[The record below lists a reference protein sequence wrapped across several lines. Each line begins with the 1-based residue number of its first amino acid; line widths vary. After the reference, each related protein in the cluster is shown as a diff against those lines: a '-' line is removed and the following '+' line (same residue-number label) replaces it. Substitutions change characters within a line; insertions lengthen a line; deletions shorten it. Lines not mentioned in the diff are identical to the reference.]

1 MIHRLA
7 LALVLL
13 LAPLEAGAAELQ
25 KDVRVRTA
33 LRVLDAWLASQQ
45 EYRGIPSLS
54 VGVVHDQDLI
64 WAKSYGLADPQR
76 GLKASPQTVYRIASN
91 SKLFTAIGLMQLQER
106 GVLSLNDEVTRWV
119 PELREIEGGLFRSRP
134 VTIASLLN
142 HTSGLPR
149 EGNSPAWAEADFPET
164 AEVLEGLKEQRAI
177 YGPQT
182 RLKYSNLAFTLA
194 GLIIERAAGV
204 SYEKFIDDLILEP
217 LAMTHSGVDLP
228 GPAAA
233 RLLAVGYGRRMPDGS
248 RQRLGYTP
256 TKAMA
261 PATGLYSTVI
271 DFAKFQAWQFRLLET
286 DKHEILSADGLR
298 DMQRM
303 HWMLP
308 VGGRG
313 WGLGFRVKQTVHG
326 SMVGHGGLIHG
337 FRTATGIL
345 PDDRIGL
352 IVFASSDDGDAQN
365 FLDRAAN
372 LLVPPL
378 REAALKI
385 KKPPELQA
393 HWSLLAGLYRT
404 RLGDLRIIV
413 GDGQLIGVNTTGSD
427 PRGGLMRLTPLA
439 EYEFRIDT
447 SYAGQSGEIARFALD
462 AEGRVERLY
471 LGSHYLVRI
480 GD

>member
-1 MIHRLA
+1 MIRCLA
-7 LALVLL
+7 LCLVLL
-13 LAPLEAGAAELQ
+13 LAPLEAGAAQLQ

-33 LRVLDAWLASQQ
+33 LRILDAWLASQQ

-64 WAKSYGLADPQR
+64 WAKSYGLADPEGSLR
-76 GLKASPQTVYRIASN
+76 ASPETVYRIASN

-119 PELREIEGGLFRSRP
+119 PELSKIEGGLFRSRP
-134 VTIASLLN
+134 ITIASLLS

-149 EGNSPAWAEADFPET
+149 EGNTPAWAEADFPEI
-164 AEVLEGLKEQRAI
+164 AEVLAGLQAQRAI

-204 SYEKFIDDLILEP
+204 SYDKFIDDLILEP

-248 RQRLGYTP
+248 RQRLDYAP

-261 PATGLYSTVI
+261 PATGLYSTVN
-271 DFAKFQAWQFRLLET
+271 DFARFQAWQFRLLAA
-286 DKHEILSADGLR
+286 DKREILSTDGLR

-303 HWMLP
+303 RWMLP
-308 VGGRG
+308 GGARG
-313 WGLGFRVKQTVHG
+313 WGLGFRVTQTEHG
-326 SMVGHGGLIHG
+326 LMVGHGGLIHG

-345 PDDRIGL
+345 PADSIGL

-372 LLVPPL
+372 LLVPPM
-378 REAALKI
+378 REAAVKI
-385 KKPPELQA
+385 KQPPQVQA
-393 HWSLLAGLYRT
+393 HWNRLAGLYRT
-404 RLGDLRIIV
+404 QLGDLRIVI

-427 PRGGLMRLTPLA
+427 PRGGLMRLMPLS

-447 SYAGQSGEIARFALD
+447 SYTGQPGEIARFALD
-462 AEGRVERLY
+462 AKGRVERLY
-471 LGSHYLVRI
+471 LGAHYVVRI

>member
-1 MIHRLA
+1 MIRWLA
-7 LALVLL
+7 LCLVLL
-13 LAPLEAGAAELQ
+13 LTPLEAAAAELQ

-64 WAKSYGLADPQR
+64 WAKSYGLVDPQ
-76 GLKASPQTVYRIASN
+76 GGPKASPETVYRIASN

-106 GVLSLNDEVTRWV
+106 GVLSLDDEVTRWV
-119 PELREIEGGLFRSRP
+119 PELSKIGGGLFHGRAI
-134 VTIASLLN
+134 TIAGLLS

-149 EGNSPAWAEADFPET
+149 EGNSPAWAEADFPEI
-164 AEVLEGLKEQRAI
+164 AEVLAGLEAQRAI

-194 GLIIERAAGV
+194 GLIIERASGL

-233 RLLAVGYGRRMPDGS
+233 RLLAVGYARRMPDGS
-248 RQRLGYTP
+248 RQRLEYTP
-256 TKAMA
+256 TRAMA

-271 DFAKFQAWQFRLLET
+271 DFARFQAWQFRLLEA
-286 DKHEILSADGLR
+286 DGHEILSSDGLR

-308 VGGRG
+308 GGGRG
-313 WGLGFRVKQTVHG
+313 WGLGFRVTQTAFGPV
-326 SMVGHGGLIHG
+326 VGHGGLIHG

-345 PDDRIGL
+345 PADRIGL

-365 FLDRAAN
+365 FLERAAS

-378 REAALKI
+378 RQAAVKI
-385 KKPPELQA
+385 KPPPQVPA
-393 HWSLLAGLYRT
+393 HWNRLVGLYRA
-404 RLGDLRIIV
+404 RLGDLRVII

-427 PRGGLMRLTPLA
+427 PRSGLMQLTPLA

-471 LGSHYLVRI
+471 LGAHYLDRI

>member
-1 MIHRLA
+1 MIRRLA
-7 LALVLL
+7 LCLVLL
-13 LAPLEAGAAELQ
+13 LAPLEAGAAQLQ

-64 WAKSYGLADPQR
+64 WAKSYGLADPQG
-76 GLKASPQTVYRIASN
+76 GLKASPETVYRIASN
-91 SKLFTAIGLMQLQER
+91 SKLFTAIGLMRLQER

-119 PELREIEGGLFRSRP
+119 PELAKIEGGLFRSRP
-134 VTIASLLN
+134 ITIASLLS

-149 EGNSPAWAEADFPET
+149 EGNSPAWAEADFPEI
-164 AEVLEGLKEQRAI
+164 AEVLAGLETQRPI
-177 YGPQT
+177 YGPRT

-194 GLIIERAAGV
+194 GLIIERASGA

-248 RQRLGYTP
+248 RQRLDYTP

-261 PATGLYSTVI
+261 PATGLYSSVA
-271 DFAKFQAWQFRLLET
+271 DFAKFQTWQFRLLAAEEP
-286 DKHEILSADGLR
+286 EILTPDGLR

-303 HWMLP
+303 HWTLP
-308 VGGRG
+308 GGTRG
-313 WGLGFRVKQTVHG
+313 WGLGFRVTQTAHG
-326 SMVGHGGLIHG
+326 PVVGHGGLIHG

-345 PDDRIGL
+345 PADSIGL
-352 IVFASSDDGDAQN
+352 IVFASSDDGEAQN
-365 FLDRAAN
+365 ILDKAAN

-378 REAALKI
+378 REAAVEI
-385 KKPPELQA
+385 KKPPKVQA
-393 HWSLLAGLYRT
+393 HWKLLTGLYRT
-404 RLGDLRIIV
+404 RLGDVRILI

-447 SYAGQSGEIARFALD
+447 SYTGQLGEVARFALD
-462 AEGRVERLY
+462 PAGRVERLY
-471 LGSHYLVRI
+471 LGAHYLVRI